1 MTSQVEREL
10 EHRLFHLQTLYDV
23 SREIVPL
30 QDVQSILKVA
40 AMTLAG
46 VLGAST
52 AVVLRCTENTAVP
65 KVSFSLGLDSTLG
78 SNLECDP
85 SFAEEVCL
93 VEVIDTA
100 FGARLRQAQ
109 IQVWMGFQLEED
121 LAAGLGLGPRLAET
135 TYSRDDL
142 QFLETVRLMVHQA
155 LINAQL
161 YEAQRMANAILER
174 ANQELEVQV
183 QDRTEALSAA
193 CQALSS
199 VDDSSQFISES
210 PAMRQVCV
218 QLEQVAPTELT
229 ALIQGETGTGK
240 SVVARLLHQLSP
252 RRDAPFVQVNCGSL
266 PSNLVESELFGHEKG
281 AFTGASSRRI
291 GKVELVQQGTL
302 FLDEIGDMPHEVQVK
317 LLRLLEE
324 RAFER
329 VGGNRVLSSQAR
341 VIAATNRD
349 LERLVQESRFR
360 EDLYFRLR
368 VFPVHL
374 PPLRERG
381 ADIPLLARSA
391 VEDFSRRLN
400 RSVSQINP
408 AVLDRLQEYAWPGN
422 VRELEHLMQRAVL
435 VCQSQRIE
443 LQDIDMAPRLHA
455 GEPPPSGFISLAE
468 QEKQHIRR
476 ALEATNWVVFGERGA
491 ARLLDINPQTLRYRI
506 KKHGLVRPS

>member
-1 MTSQVEREL
+1 MTSRAEREL
-10 EHRLFHLQTLYDV
+10 ERRLFHLQTLYDV
-23 SREIVPL
+23 SREMAPL
-30 QDVQSILKVA
+30 QDVQAILKVA

-52 AVVLRCTENTAVP
+52 AVALRSTPSGAVP
-65 KVSFSLGLDSTLG
+65 QVSFSLGLDSTL
-78 SNLECDP
+78 SRDLECEP
-85 SFAEEVCL
+85 SFAEEVRL
-93 VEVIDTA
+93 VEGIDTA
-100 FGARLRQAQ
+100 FGARLRQAR

-121 LAAGLGLGPRLAET
+121 LCVGLGLGPRLAET
-135 TYSRDDL
+135 AYSSEDL
-142 QFLETVRLMVHQA
+142 QYLETIRLMVRQA
-155 LINAQL
+155 LINAQV
-161 YEAQRMANAILER
+161 YEIQRRKNTILEQ

-183 QDRTEALSAA
+183 QDRTEALAAA

-199 VDDSSQFISES
+199 ADDTGQFISES

-229 ALIQGETGTGK
+229 ALLQGETGTGK
-240 SVVARLLHQLSP
+240 SMVARLVHQLSP
-252 RRDAPFVQVNCGSL
+252 RRDEPFVQVNCGAL
-266 PSNLVESELFGHEKG
+266 PSNLVESELFGHERG

-302 FLDEIGDMPHEVQVK
+302 FLDEIGDMSHEVQIK
-317 LLRLLEE
+317 LLRLLED
-324 RAFER
+324 RVFER
-329 VGGNRVLSSQAR
+329 VGGNHVLSSQAR
-341 VIAATNRD
+341 IIAATNRD
-349 LERLVQESRFR
+349 LERLVQEDRFR

-368 VFPVHL
+368 VFPVNL

-400 RSVSQINP
+400 RPVPQIAP

-435 VCQSQRIE
+435 VCQNQLIE
-443 LQDIDMAPRLHA
+443 LQDIDMAPRLHTEESSQA
-455 GEPPPSGFISLAE
+455 GFVSLAD
-468 QEKQHIRR
+468 QEKQHIRC

-506 KKHGLVRPS
+506 KKYGLVRPS